1 MNFTAITKLA
11 VFVAGFLIA
20 FSTVVACGKGSQSTA
35 TSSPASSTATTSAVA
50 MPQKAT
56 FIVTLPTKEGEPD
69 MVLAVSV
76 DGDRVVAYACNDVND
91 EAWFFGTQKNGTMEL
106 TSIYQDRLQ
115 ATFSGDALK
124 AALTMNDSTYS
135 GIGKQAAG
143 PAGIYTATAGE
154 ARASWIVL
162 SDRSVVGVL
171 SANSKNDREVI
182 DQINAQQQAFKDKV
196 RQARLNRQLQQ
207 APALNVSAL
216 TSQVNAQQVQVV
228 QVGGTMTAL
237 PSGG

>member
-1 MNFTAITKLA
+1 MNFTALTKLA
-11 VFVAGFLIA
+11 VYVAGFLIA
-20 FSTVVACGKGSQSTA
+20 LSTVVACGKANQSTA
-35 TSSPASSTATTSAVA
+35 TSSPASSTTTSAVA

-91 EAWFFGTQKNGTMEL
+91 EAWFFGTHKNGAMEL
-106 TSIYQDRLQ
+106 TSIYQDRLR
-115 ATFSGDALK
+115 ATFEGDALK
-124 AALTMNDSTYS
+124 ATLTMNDSPYS
-135 GIGKQAAG
+135 GIAKQAAG

-162 SDRSVVGVL
+162 PDKSVVGVL

-216 TSQVNAQQVQVV
+216 TSQVNAQQVRVV
-228 QVGGTMTAL
+228 QVSGNMTSL